1 MAELFPWH
9 RPDPLSE
16 PPEYQRLR
24 ESETPVRRVR
34 LRTGIFATV
43 VTRYDDV
50 RELLADTRASSD
62 RAHPGYPYYIPVP
75 QAFRTDSGF
84 LGMDPPAHTVQRRLA
99 VVSGEF
105 TKIRVRALMP
115 RLREIVDGC
124 IDKMIDHGPPVDLVR
139 MLALRVPLTAVCGI
153 LGIPESD
160 HDFLHDH
167 TDILLG
173 GGSSPQ
179 ERLAAM
185 EEVNAYLQ
193 GLVARRERQPRD
205 DLISRM
211 ISRYQKEEI
220 YNRRD
225 MVNNLRLMINAGHET
240 TAAMIALGVMTLL
253 DHPDQLDLLMSDPE
267 AHADN
272 AVEELLRFITP
283 ADLAMCRVAKK
294 DIYIGGVIVPA
305 GEGIV
310 LLGMSANRDPAMFA
324 EPDRFDI
331 TRGSRAHLS
340 FGNGPHHCIG
350 AELARAE
357 LNVVFTRLFHRIPHM
372 HLLKPGNELQFKDGS
387 VVYSVFEMPVG
398 W

>member
-1 MAELFPWH
+1 MSELFPWH
-9 RPDPLSE
+9 RPDPTTE
-16 PPEYQRLR
+16 PPEYAELR
-24 ESETPVRRVR
+24 ASANPVRRVR
-34 LRTGIFATV
+34 LRTGMFATV
-43 VTRYDDV
+43 VTRYEDV

-62 RAHPGYPYYIPVP
+62 RGHPGYPYYIPVP
-75 QAFRTDSGF
+75 PAFRTDSGF

-99 VVSGEF
+99 VISGEF
-105 TKIRVRALMP
+105 TKVRVRALMP
-115 RLREIVDGC
+115 RLREIVDEC
-124 IDKMIDHGPPVDLVR
+124 IDGMVEVGPPADLVR

-160 HDFLHDH
+160 HDFLHAH
-167 TDILLG
+167 TDVLLG
-173 GGSSPQ
+173 GGSTPQ

-185 EEVNAYLQ
+185 EEVNAYLR
-193 GLVARRERQPRD
+193 GLVARREREPGD

-253 DHPDQLDLLMSDPE
+253 DHPDQLALLLSDPD

-272 AVEELLRFITP
+272 AVEELLRYVTP

-294 DIYIGGVIVPA
+294 DIYIGGVIVPE

-310 LLGMSANRDPAMFA
+310 LLGLSANRDPAVFE
-324 EPDRFDI
+324 EPERFDI
-331 TRGSRAHLS
+331 TRGTRAHVS

-350 AELARAE
+350 AEFARAE
-357 LNVVFTRLFHRIPHM
+357 LNAVFTRLFQRLPGLHV
-372 HLLKPGNELQFKDGS
+372 LKPANEHRFKDGS
-387 VVYSVFEMPVG
+387 VIYSVFEMPVG